1 MADFDRTVI
10 DAVGR
15 EREVQLTTHG
25 RKTGRPSQRILWAVA
40 DGGRIYVRSG
50 GGLGRDWPR
59 NLLARGEGIFLVA
72 GMDVAVRA
80 QHVTDPTRARHISS
94 LYQAKYQSGAQRSRD
109 DEPLTPG
116 EGATFELT
124 PAGAGDGAAA

>member
-1 MADFDRTVI
+1 MANFPESVI

-15 EREVQLTTHG
+15 EREIELTTYG
-25 RKTGRPSQRILWAVA
+25 RKTGRTSGRILWAVA
-40 DGGRIYVRSG
+40 DDGRVYVRSG

-59 NLLARGEGIFLVA
+59 NLLARGEGALHVA
-72 GMDVAVRA
+72 GMVVPVRA
-80 QHVTDPTRARHISS
+80 LHVTDPARTRQVSG
-94 LYQAKYQSGAQRSRD
+94 LYRAKYGGNAQASAD

-124 PAGAGDGAAA
+124 TDDGKIA